1 MTKTLHRYI
10 RAVETILGYILEFSR
25 EQIFSSKYF
34 PFSATPSVRKLIAE
48 VCKVPGQQ
56 RHNHFVAKT
65 MAILNYHYISLAL
78 FDELIYELMK
88 MFDNSRVFDNNS
100 FDNVNGK
107 YDASSCIGMKKE
119 SY

>member
-1 MTKTLHRYI
+1 MYNKTI
-10 RAVETILGYILEFSR
+10 V
-25 EQIFSSKYF
+25 
-34 PFSATPSVRKLIAE
+34 E
-48 VCKVPGQQ
+48 VCRIIPCVGGKEVGARKGGKDTAGQQ
-56 RHNHFVAKT
+56 RHNHFEAKT
-65 MAILNYHYISLAL
+65 IAILNCHCTSLAL

-88 MFDNSRVFDNNS
+88 MFDNSQVFDNNS